1 MSLLE
6 KQKKRTNGVDGAA
19 GGARL
24 LCAQLFLLSAGLLH
38 SVSVSAD
45 RYVGKSGAGSGRKI
59 AERNAQYHELLFESW
74 F

>member
-6 KQKKRTNGVDGAA
+6 KQGKRTNGVDGAA

-24 LCAQLFLLSAGLLH
+24 RCTQLFLLSAGLLH

-45 RYVGKSGAGSGRKI
+45 RCVGKSGAESGRKI
-59 AERNAQYHELLFESW
+59 VERNIQYHESFFE

>member
-6 KQKKRTNGVDGAA
+6 KQGKRTNGVDGAA
-19 GGARL
+19 GGTRL
-24 LCAQLFLLSAGLLH
+24 RCAQLFLLSAGLLH

-45 RYVGKSGAGSGRKI
+45 RYVRKSGAGSGRKI
-59 AERNAQYHELLFESW
+59 VERNTQYHESLFE